1 MTTSADIVVVSTACS
16 TAINRNIYKEFIKL
30 GMTVL
35 LVVPKELTLGSGSIK
50 ADIPEIDDPK
60 IEYMSLVGGNSR
72 LFRFIGIT
80 KLLKLHRPKLIII
93 DNDPISLMAL
103 QIGLWAK
110 IFKSKIFCISC
121 ENMSLNIF
129 ASYQR
134 RGVRGI
140 FFTILKRILMMV
152 SRKLVDG
159 IFTIN
164 NEGTNLFINENFTNV
179 KKIPLGF
186 DPKYFQVNSNAR
198 KVIRSK
204 LGLDGFV
211 VGFFGRIIHEKGIH
225 ILVEALKSLKNYKW
239 TLLMDEFNIYKSEF
253 QKNTYNQIIQ
263 SGLKDRVVSIN
274 PKHHEMGD
282 FINSVD
288 VVVMPSIS
296 TPFWIE
302 QYGRIAAEAMGCG
315 KLVVASN
322 SGALPMLLNGYGI
335 LFKEGDINQLTEILK
350 SLIIN
355 KQSHKYSAK
364 EISQHAF
371 NELSIKKQMT
381 EMLSLFKEIGT
392 L

>member
-1 MTTSADIVVVSTACS
+1 VTTSADIVVVSTACS

>member
-1 MTTSADIVVVSTACS
+1 MTTSVDIVVVSTACS

-253 QKNTYNQIIQ
+253 QKNIYNQIIQ

-335 LFKEGDINQLTEILK
+335 LFKEGDINQLTEIL
-350 SLIIN
+350 
-355 KQSHKYSAK
+355 
-364 EISQHAF
+364 
-371 NELSIKKQMT
+371 
-381 EMLSLFKEIGT
+381 
-392 L
+392 